1 MKNKN
6 VMIIMDRELAK
17 TLSEFL
23 SDMIERNVDSDTPE
37 IIVKLSDATEK
48 INEAIRKST
57 II

>member
-17 TLSEFL
+17 VLSEFL
-23 SDMIERNVDSDTPE
+23 SDMIERNVDSNTPE
-37 IIVKLSDATEK
+37 VIVKVSDATEK
-48 INEAIRKST
+48 INEAIRKSA

>member
-23 SDMIERNVDSDTPE
+23 ADMIERNVDSDTPE
-37 IIVKLSDATEK
+37 IIVKVSDATEK

>member
-23 SDMIERNVDSDTPE
+23 SDMIERNVNSDTPE
-37 IIVKLSDATEK
+37 IIVKVSDATEK

>member
-23 SDMIERNVDSDTPE
+23 ADMIERNVDSDTPE
-37 IIVKLSDATEK
+37 IIVKVSDATEK
-48 INEAIRKST
+48 INEAIRKSA

>member
-1 MKNKN
+1 MKNNN
-6 VMIIMDRELAK
+6 VMIIMNRELAK

-37 IIVKLSDATEK
+37 IIVKVSDATEK

>member
-17 TLSEFL
+17 ALSEFL
-23 SDMIERNVDSDTPE
+23 ADTIERNVDRGNPE
-37 IIVKLSDATEK
+37 IIVKVSDATEK